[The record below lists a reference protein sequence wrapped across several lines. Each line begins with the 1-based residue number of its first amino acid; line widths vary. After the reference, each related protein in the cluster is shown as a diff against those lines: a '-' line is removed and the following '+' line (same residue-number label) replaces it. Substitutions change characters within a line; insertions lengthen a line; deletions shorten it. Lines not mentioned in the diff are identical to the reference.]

1 MKKTIAIIGAG
12 SAGLQSLCYFCS
24 YLTNDWH
31 ITSIHDPEIKSVGIG
46 ESTQPSF
53 MAEMQR
59 AIDFNL
65 YKDLDTIKG
74 TIKIGTVFKK
84 WRKHSFINPLW
95 EGTIALHIDTH
106 RIKDYILP
114 SLLKKWSSKLT
125 MKEQKVKSLDDL
137 DYDFII
143 DCRGFPTDYSDY
155 INPPGMLINH
165 ALIHN
170 IKKPGTWNYTGHV
183 ATPDGWMFTIPLPE
197 RQSYGYMYC
206 DTISSKEK
214 AQGNFSK
221 EINVPVKDL
230 DPIEYSFT
238 SYQAKEIYDGRVFKN
253 GNRAFFFEPLSSN
266 SLFVYNQIN
275 RLTLRVLTDNT
286 SVQRTNRDFAR
297 GLQATKDMIYY
308 YYHGG
313 STIFSEFWKL
323 AQQGAALQLK
333 KSIEMERVI
342 RDFKYYNA
350 RGVPGN
356 ASSWFYHAV
365 HLKQL
370 DKDFG
375 YNYFS

>member
-1 MKKTIAIIGAG
+1 MKKTLAIIGVG

-24 YLTNDWH
+24 WLPNDWQ
-31 ITSIHDPEIKSVGIG
+31 ITSIHDPNIKSVGIG

-53 MAEMQR
+53 MTEMQR

-95 EGTIALHIDTH
+95 DGAIAIHIDTH
-106 RIKDYILP
+106 RMKNYILP
-114 SLLKKWSSKLT
+114 LLVKKWSSKFKV
-125 MKEQKVKSLDDL
+125 KEQTVKSLDDL

-143 DCRGFPTDYSDY
+143 DCRGFPTDYSGY
-155 INPPGMLINH
+155 TNPPGMLVNH

-183 ATPDGWMFTIPLPE
+183 ATPDGWMFTIPLQE
-197 RQSYGYMYC
+197 RQSYGYMYS
-206 DTISSKEK
+206 DAISSKKE
-214 AQGNFSK
+214 AQANFSK
-221 EINVPVKDL
+221 EINVPIKDL

-238 SYQAKEIYDGRVFKN
+238 PYQANEICDGRIFKN

-275 RLTLRVLTDNT
+275 RLVLSVLTKG
-286 SVQRTNRDFAR
+286 SSIQRTNRDFTR
-297 GLQATKDMIYY
+297 GIQNTKDMIYY

-313 STIFSEFWKL
+313 STIFSKFWKL
-323 AQQGAALQLK
+323 AQQGALLQLK
-333 KSIEMERVI
+333 KSVEMERVV

-350 RGVPGN
+350 KGVPGYVPP
-356 ASSWFYHAV
+356 WFYDAS